1 MVEMIVSFQM
11 GDALMADKRNI
22 YPKPFLR
29 WAGGKS
35 WLIKYLDS
43 IVRDYKFNCYHEPFL
58 GGGSIFFYF
67 ASKMNTAYLSDFNN
81 ELIDTYSAIKN
92 DPDGVILHLEKYV
105 NTAEEYYRIRA
116 LRPET
121 LIEAA
126 ARFIYLNQTSFNGIY
141 RVNTKGEYNV
151 PYGNRTKDF
160 IEADKLRAASKMLQS
175 AILQAEDFD
184 CVRINV
190 APGDLVF
197 LDPPYTVS
205 HNHNGFIK
213 YNQKLFSLEDQYRL
227 KALIDFIKKKGAYYI
242 LTNAAHA
249 TIYEIFYEKDDRC
262 LELSRASLIGG
273 ENAKRGKIQEYIFT
287 NL

>member
-1 MVEMIVSFQM
+1 MIVSFQM

-43 IVRDYKFNCYHEPFL
+43 IVGDYKFNCYHEPFL

-151 PYGNRTKDF
+151 PY
-160 IEADKLRAASKMLQS
+160 
-175 AILQAEDFD
+175 D
-184 CVRINV
+184 C
-190 APGDLVF
+190 F
-197 LDPPYTVS
+197 LLGT
-205 HNHNGFIK
+205 
-213 YNQKLFSLEDQYRL
+213 L
-227 KALIDFIKKKGAYYI
+227 
-242 LTNAAHA
+242 
-249 TIYEIFYEKDDRC
+249 
-262 LELSRASLIGG
+262 
-273 ENAKRGKIQEYIFT
+273 
-287 NL
+287 

>member
-1 MVEMIVSFQM
+1 MIVSFQM

-43 IVRDYKFNCYHEPFL
+43 IVGDYKFNCYHEPFL

-160 IEADKLRAASKMLQS
+160 IEADKLRAASKML
-175 AILQAEDFD
+175 
-184 CVRINV
+184 
-190 APGDLVF
+190 
-197 LDPPYTVS
+197 
-205 HNHNGFIK
+205 
-213 YNQKLFSLEDQYRL
+213 
-227 KALIDFIKKKGAYYI
+227 
-242 LTNAAHA
+242 
-249 TIYEIFYEKDDRC
+249 
-262 LELSRASLIGG
+262 
-273 ENAKRGKIQEYIFT
+273 
-287 NL
+287 